1 MNNKAASSLLIAGIG
16 SVGTAIYMFSA
27 QQRRSNPNWMSKL
40 KRNRYYKQLRR
51 AYKRT
56 F

>member
-16 SVGTAIYMFSA
+16 SVGTAIYMMTT
-27 QQRRSNPNWMSKL
+27 QRSNANLMSRL
-40 KRNRYYKQLRR
+40 KKNKYYKSFRKAYRR
-51 AYKRT
+51 A